1 MLMVA
6 MLKWWY
12 TAGWGLMFA
21 RSSQRLNALGASFS
35 VGTLLRTLFAP
46 WKRIIS
52 FPGAGLDAHLRAML
66 DNLVS
71 RAVGFVVRIFVLLA
85 VGVLAILELLLG
97 LVGIVLWPLLP
108 VFVVVSL
115 LKGLGVFG

>member
-12 TAGWGLMFA
+12 TAGWGLMFT
-21 RSSQRLNALGASFS
+21 RSSQRLSALGASFS

-52 FPGAGLDAHLRAML
+52 YPGAGLDAHLRAML

-71 RAVGFVVRIFVLLA
+71 RGVGFMVRVFVLLA
-85 VGVLAILELLLG
+85 VGVLAVLELLLG
-97 LVGIVLWPLLP
+97 LVGILLWPLLP

-115 LKGLGVFG
+115 LKGLGIFG